1 MKRSRRRRKG
11 YIKQNNKINAMSILG
26 IVAVM
31 SVVVFFRQIDLEK
44 KNEEYIARE
53 HALTAELEEEQA
65 RTKDLEEYKK
75 YVQTK
80 QYVEKVAKEKLGL
93 VKEDEILLKPRESE

>member
-1 MKRSRRRRKG
+1 MKKTRSRRRR

-31 SVVVFFRQIDLEK
+31 SVVVFFRQVDLEE

-53 HALTAELEEEQA
+53 QALTAVLEEEQA
-65 RTKDLEEYKK
+65 RTKELEEYKK

-80 QYVEKVAKEKLGL
+80 QYVEEVAKDKLGL
-93 VKEDEILLKPRESE
+93 VYENEIIFKPDSE

>member
-1 MKRSRRRRKG
+1 MKKTRRRRRR

-31 SVVVFFRQIDLEK
+31 SVVVFFRQVDLEE

-53 HALTAELEEEQA
+53 QALTAELEEEQA
-65 RTKDLEEYKK
+65 RTKELEEYKK

-80 QYVEKVAKEKLGL
+80 QYVEEVAKDKLGL
-93 VKEDEILLKPRESE
+93 VYENEIIFKPDSE

>member
-1 MKRSRRRRKG
+1 MKKTRRRRRR

-31 SVVVFFRQIDLEK
+31 CVVVFFRQVDLEE

-53 HALTAELEEEQA
+53 QALTAELEEEQA
-65 RTKDLEEYKK
+65 RTKELEEYKK

-80 QYVEKVAKEKLGL
+80 QYVEEVAKDKLGL
-93 VKEDEILLKPRESE
+93 VYENEIIFKPDSE

>member
-1 MKRSRRRRKG
+1 MKKTRRRRRR

-31 SVVVFFRQIDLEK
+31 SVVVFFRQVDLEE

-53 HALTAELEEEQA
+53 QALTAELEEEQA
-65 RTKDLEEYKK
+65 RTKELEEYP
-75 YVQTK
+75 
-80 QYVEKVAKEKLGL
+80 GL
-93 VKEDEILLKPRESE
+93 LDIIVSIPS

>member
-1 MKRSRRRRKG
+1 MKKIRRRRRR

-31 SVVVFFRQIDLEK
+31 SVVVFFRQVDLEE

-53 HALTAELEEEQA
+53 QALTAELEEEQA
-65 RTKDLEEYKK
+65 RTKELEEYKK

-80 QYVEKVAKEKLGL
+80 QYVEEVAKDKLGL
-93 VKEDEILLKPRESE
+93 VYENEIIFKPDSE

>member
-1 MKRSRRRRKG
+1 MKKTRRRRRR

-31 SVVVFFRQIDLEK
+31 SVVVFFRQVDLEK

-53 HALTAELEEEQA
+53 QALTAELEEEQA
-65 RTKDLEEYKK
+65 RTKELEEYKK

-80 QYVEKVAKEKLGL
+80 QYVEEVAKDKLGL
-93 VKEDEILLKPRESE
+93 VYENEIIFKPDSE

>member
-1 MKRSRRRRKG
+1 MKKARRRRRR

-31 SVVVFFRQIDLEK
+31 SVVVFFQQVDLEK

-53 HALTAELEEEQA
+53 QALTAELHEEEA
-65 RTKDLEEYKK
+65 RTQELEKYKK

-80 QYVEKVAKEKLGL
+80 QYVEEVAKDKLGL
-93 VKEDEILLKPRESE
+93 VYENEIIFKPDSE

>member
-1 MKRSRRRRKG
+1 MKKTRRRRRR

-31 SVVVFFRQIDLEK
+31 SVVVFFRQVDLEE

-53 HALTAELEEEQA
+53 QALTAELEEEQA
-65 RTKDLEEYKK
+65 RTKELEEYKK
-75 YVQTK
+75 YEQTK
-80 QYVEKVAKEKLGL
+80 QYVEEVAKDKLGL
-93 VKEDEILLKPRESE
+93 VYENEIIFKPDSE